1 MIMKKLFILWCLSV
15 LSTAFVC
22 WATDVEWEWKTDA
35 SSSTRCISLSLDWDQ
50 IGQVKIQWDNW
61 WEYEEVFV
69 TTGTQISS
77 ICHGYTSVWKHS
89 ASMEVLSWKDTNGNS
104 IANDLNYVWFLN
116 QKVTNI
122 TKLESQTL
130 DYFVLKEASSDK
142 LTDEQYNNIKQNLS
156 IPSTTEIRL
165 EISSS
170 SNNNWNSGNSSSNWT
185 SWSSWSWGW
194 SRSNSSSNS
203 KTTKTTETKT
213 TNKKEQ
219 LTTTWTVNNTKIE
232 TKKENKTTTPKK
244 NTTKKNKTATI
255 LTNKYNDEV
264 KNAYRWAYENDITSI
279 EILENAR
286 PESELLRWQMAKILV
301 NYAVNILWKE
311 ITSIPSYCQWDD
323 DEDWPTEEM
332 RTYWRMAC
340 ALWIMGINV
349 SSFEPMRTV
358 SRAQFGTA
366 LSRLLWWNAY
376 NNSWEEYY
384 EGHLNAL
391 RNNGYMDKID
401 NPKERT
407 EIRQRVWI
415 MLERTSDTN

>member
-1 MIMKKLFILWCLSV
+1 MKKLFIIWCLSF

-22 WATDVEWEWKTDA
+22 WATDVEWEWKTDT

-50 IGQVKIQWDNW
+50 VGQVKIQWENG
-61 WEYEEVFV
+61 WEYEEIFV

-77 ICHGYTSVWKHS
+77 ICHGYSSAWKHS
-89 ASMEVLSWKDTNGNS
+89 ANMEVLSWKDTNGDTV
-104 IANDLNYVWFLN
+104 ANDLSYIWFLN

-122 TKLESQTL
+122 IKLNSQTL
-130 DYFVLKEASSDK
+130 DYFVIKEATSDK
-142 LTDEQYNNIKQNLS
+142 LTDEQYNTIKKNLS
-156 IPSTTEIRL
+156 IPSTAQIRL
-165 EISSS
+165 EASSS
-170 SNNNWNSGNSSSNWT
+170 SNNNWNSWNSSSNST

-194 SRSNSSSNS
+194 GWSRSRSSSS
-203 KTTKTTETKT
+203 SSSSSTKAIETKT

-219 LTTTWTVNNTKIE
+219 LTTTWTINEI
-232 TKKENKTTTPKK
+232 KKENKTTTPSKK
-244 NTTKKNKTATI
+244 TTPKKDKTATI

-264 KNAYRWAYENDITSI
+264 KNAYKWAYENDITSI

-311 ITSIPSYCQWDD
+311 VTWIPSYCQWDD

-332 RTYWRMAC
+332 RSYWKMAC

-349 SSFEPMRTV
+349 SSFEPMRQVT
-358 SRAQFGTA
+358 RAQFGSA
-366 LSRLLWWNAY
+366 LSRLLWWNTY

-391 RNNGYMDKID
+391 KNNGYMNKID
-401 NPKERT
+401 NPTERT

-415 MLERTSDTN
+415 LLERTSDTYQ